1 MAVAAILAAAFAPQ
15 VAQAQEPPP
24 PHDLALRYR
33 HGISVRADGF
43 ISWIFILTNQGGQHA
58 HSGQVKVTFI
68 PYRGDVTVVSS
79 VPIGQAATGL
89 DPKFGHFDP
98 ATGIWHFRNLR
109 PGETAELHLYT
120 SIGLK
125 SDGTAASRSQGET
138 LVKGRGEIISSVPKE
153 EPMFRYN
160 NVTHEAWKEFSF
172 GEHAAEGDAVVDML
186 LRGVLFP
193 QANDTVDFTVR
204 FRNSEAYHDTIHYS
218 HDMHEVRVKVSPSP
232 GLDLVSANAPSGMF
246 GETGSQISISSSFDL
261 STGIW
266 DLGYVPEPAGHL
278 NIEMPVEVRYTGA
291 VPLEEACLTAEL
303 DNVVPPERPALDLT
317 PDNRNTQR
325 NNRGRICLGEDPTV
339 LIRDEIGE
347 HITPATD
354 GDGFRPFT
362 VYPCVGE
369 TAYPCTAQDAL
380 ELVVPISR
388 VDMLERGIGN
398 ARNDARLT
406 DFGDATILQPESIV
420 LNVEDI
426 AGVREGNGANLV
438 WRTGSATEVTFNR
451 MDAAGIIPGVIVAFD
466 LPSPAYTSYTFAIAG
481 VGTLPGR
488 MKIVNA
494 TNVGFTL
501 LDVES
506 KTSLGPLKTTL
517 EFLSVVV
524 EFGTLGTYVADI
536 TMGATHT
543 DTETTDTDT
552 GRYTFHVGPVAELGV
567 RDGGASPLAG
577 TGEVAYTVAAINNGP
592 DAAPA
597 ARVTLEGVPEGAEAI
612 PSEGIYTEG
621 ACQSGLCRGV
631 WTIGELHTPD
641 GRLASGLT
649 ETPTLS
655 LITTLATPADITAA
669 IANTQD
675 YAVCIGSDGNDIAAS
690 SETACTGNTG
700 ASWHTAAYYD
710 YIGDNDTSTI
720 TARSGTGEGHPNAVV
735 GVRATERQAVKIL
748 TWQAVEALNGHVVSH
763 YEVQR
768 SASSWTTVAD
778 DVVGTMYV
786 DMASETVNPAYR
798 VRAVNIF
805 DVPGPWSEPS
815 AKRPGAP
822 GGFSASGSSDAQA
835 TLSWSAPDAVN
846 GVTVTG
852 YDVDFSQDGGNTW
865 TSVATATGQP
875 GTSFTHTDSSLAADT
890 VRQYRVRA
898 VGTVGSGS
906 EQVVV
911 NSDWAF
917 AAATR
922 DYLTP
927 GAPRNFTARAINQS
941 RVDLSWREPEAVA
954 DVSLTGYHLEFS
966 TDGNT
971 WNWLPAGQTRTVLSA
986 TTTSHEHTDDT
997 LAPGALRQYRVRAV
1011 GTGAGNADFES
1022 VWVFANA
1029 ATEAVGQPQNL
1040 AATADGRGRIDLTW
1054 DQPGFGAGRVTGYR
1068 IDYTPA
1074 SPESWQ
1080 TLEHGYRTSPRRYEH
1095 TSLLPGQEYCYQ
1107 VAATY
1112 AGGTGPFAARAC
1124 ATTEGAPA
1132 DLPGEPENLRV
1143 TQVGRNFVKLAWDKP
1158 SVGGEAEY
1166 YEWQSN
1172 VHEPR
1177 EVKPGT
1183 ATGVTVIGLAPDS
1196 NYEFQVRAGN
1206 SYGHSEWSRSI
1217 QVTLNLAGHSV
1228 KVSTQEL
1235 EVEKGG
1241 SGSFNVSLN
1250 QAPRWP
1256 LLVYFHSI
1264 GPECLTE
1271 GLVYQQHRILL
1282 PTNPMYPSKE
1292 FWEDAWWGP
1301 PEDRYALPWNEGLDL
1316 QIDASLCQGGETTVV
1331 EPIFNSLPF
1340 SELEGLPMWEELGL
1354 DEEDW
1359 REKWGVDRLDGT
1371 TGPSVKVTVT
1381 DDGSGTGTQ

>member
-1 MAVAAILAAAFAPQ
+1 M
-15 VAQAQEPPP
+15 
-24 PHDLALRYR
+24 
-33 HGISVRADGF
+33 
-43 ISWIFILTNQGGQHA
+43 
-58 HSGQVKVTFI
+58 
-68 PYRGDVTVVSS
+68 
-79 VPIGQAATGL
+79 
-89 DPKFGHFDP
+89 
-98 ATGIWHFRNLR
+98 
-109 PGETAELHLYT
+109 
-120 SIGLK
+120 
-125 SDGTAASRSQGET
+125 
-138 LVKGRGEIISSVPKE
+138 
-153 EPMFRYN
+153 
-160 NVTHEAWKEFSF
+160 
-172 GEHAAEGDAVVDML
+172 
-186 LRGVLFP
+186 
-193 QANDTVDFTVR
+193 
-204 FRNSEAYHDTIHYS
+204 
-218 HDMHEVRVKVSPSP
+218 
-232 GLDLVSANAPSGMF
+232 
-246 GETGSQISISSSFDL
+246 
-261 STGIW
+261 
-266 DLGYVPEPAGHL
+266 
-278 NIEMPVEVRYTGA
+278 
-291 VPLEEACLTAEL
+291 
-303 DNVVPPERPALDLT
+303 
-317 PDNRNTQR
+317 
-325 NNRGRICLGEDPTV
+325 
-339 LIRDEIGE
+339 
-347 HITPATD
+347 
-354 GDGFRPFT
+354 
-362 VYPCVGE
+362 
-369 TAYPCTAQDAL
+369 
-380 ELVVPISR
+380 
-388 VDMLERGIGN
+388 
-398 ARNDARLT
+398 
-406 DFGDATILQPESIV
+406 
-420 LNVEDI
+420 
-426 AGVREGNGANLV
+426 
-438 WRTGSATEVTFNR
+438 
-451 MDAAGIIPGVIVAFD
+451 
-466 LPSPAYTSYTFAIAG
+466 
-481 VGTLPGR
+481 
-488 MKIVNA
+488 
-494 TNVGFTL
+494 
-501 LDVES
+501 
-506 KTSLGPLKTTL
+506 
-517 EFLSVVV
+517 
-524 EFGTLGTYVADI
+524 
-536 TMGATHT
+536 
-543 DTETTDTDT
+543 
-552 GRYTFHVGPVAELGV
+552 
-567 RDGGASPLAG
+567 
-577 TGEVAYTVAAINNGP
+577 
-592 DAAPA
+592 
-597 ARVTLEGVPEGAEAI
+597 
-612 PSEGIYTEG
+612 
-621 ACQSGLCRGV
+621 
-631 WTIGELHTPD
+631 
-641 GRLASGLT
+641 
-649 ETPTLS
+649 
-655 LITTLATPADITAA
+655 
-669 IANTQD
+669 
-675 YAVCIGSDGNDIAAS
+675 
-690 SETACTGNTG
+690 
-700 ASWHTAAYYD
+700 
-710 YIGDNDTSTI
+710 
-720 TARSGTGEGHPNAVV
+720 
-735 GVRATERQAVKIL
+735 KIL

-768 SASSWTTVAD
+768 SANSWTTVAD

-822 GGFSASGSSDAQA
+822 GGFSTSGSSDAQA

-898 VGTVGSGS
+898 VSTVGSGS

-911 NSDWAF
+911 KSDWAF

-1095 TSLLPGQEYCYQ
+1095 TGLKPGQQYCYQ

-1112 AGGTGPFAARAC
+1112 AGGVGPFAARAC

-1183 ATGVTVIGLAPDS
+1183 ATGVTVIGLAPGS

-1217 QVTLNLAGHSV
+1217 QVTLNLTGHSV

-1241 SGSFNVSLN
+1241 SGSFNVSLI